1 MGAIVDTIDQQ
12 VEILAFCA
20 DNRSDLRQAI
30 RSAARSLSRG
40 ATIGATGEKTRK
52 AFSENA
58 HFRLLLAC
66 TDPEPARENLD
77 AAAGWLQNE
86 EESPQSLPPG
96 VFFGA
101 QAPPGK
107 LAFVFP
113 GQGSQYPFMG
123 RLLLDMFP
131 EAKPLLDLAEQ
142 AFDRNP
148 PLFSYIFPENAGG
161 QDIAAQ
167 NEAAL
172 RNTDVAQPAI
182 GIISRVMVEILS
194 RHGVCADAAC
204 GHSYGELTA
213 LWAGGKIGNTD
224 FMDLSVARGSL
235 MASAGNASEDRGA
248 MLAVRAPSEKIE
260 TLIRK
265 HGADLVLANRNSPS
279 QSVLSGPTEEI
290 ERIQGICRE
299 NRIMSARLPVS
310 AAFHS
315 RLVMD
320 AAAPFQQRLESVRF
334 FPGRIPVY
342 ANTTAAPYPADE
354 QGARD
359 LLGRHLLQPVNF
371 IDEIRH
377 MHEDGA
383 RTFVE
388 VGPGAVL
395 TKLVRSI
402 LSGRPHNAFSV
413 DESAGKKSAVLD
425 MAFALC
431 RIAALGYPVDL
442 EKWPGRPGA

>member
-1 MGAIVDTIDQQ
+1 MDTTDQQ

-20 DNRSDLRQAI
+20 DNKSEFRQAI
-30 RSAARSLSRG
+30 RSAARSLSQG
-40 ATIGATGEKTRK
+40 STIAAMGEKTRGT
-52 AFSENA
+52 FSESA
-58 HFRLLLAC
+58 RFRLLLAC
-66 TDPEPARENLD
+66 TDPEAARGNLD
-77 AAAGWLQNE
+77 SVAGWLQNE
-86 EESPQSLPPG
+86 EERPPSLPPG
-96 VFFGA
+96 VFFGT

-113 GQGSQYPFMG
+113 GQGSQYPFMS
-123 RLLLDMFP
+123 RLLLEMFA
-131 EAKPLLDLAEQ
+131 ESKPVIDLAEQ

-148 PLFSYIFPENAGG
+148 PLLSYIYPEDAGTQG
-161 QDIAAQ
+161 TAAY

-182 GIISRVMVEILS
+182 GVISRVMVEILR
-194 RHGVCADAAC
+194 RHGVSADAAC

-213 LWAGGKIGNTD
+213 LWAGGKIRNTD
-224 FMDLSVARGSL
+224 FMELSVSRGSL

-260 TLIRK
+260 ILVRE

-279 QSVLSGPTEEI
+279 QSVLSGPTIEI
-290 ERIQGICRE
+290 DRIQEICRK
-299 NRIMSARLPVS
+299 NRIISAKLPVS

-320 AAAPFQQRLESVRF
+320 AAAPFQQHLESVPF
-334 FPGRIPVY
+334 FPGDIPVY

-354 QGARD
+354 RGARE

-388 VGPGAVL
+388 VGPRAVL
-395 TKLVRSI
+395 TGLVKSI
-402 LSGRPHNAFSV
+402 LSDRPHNAFSV

-425 MAFALC
+425 MAFTLC

>member
-1 MGAIVDTIDQQ
+1 M
-12 VEILAFCA
+12 EILAFCA
-20 DNRSDLRQAI
+20 DSHSELTRTIN
-30 RSAARSLSRG
+30 SAKHSLTRG
-40 ATIGATGEKTRK
+40 AAVGILGENTRREFSQK
-52 AFSENA
+52 AP
-58 HFRLLLAC
+58 FRLLLAC
-66 TDPEPARENLD
+66 TDPASACEKLD
-77 AAAGWLQNE
+77 AAAHWLQDK
-86 EESPQSLPPG
+86 QDGTASLPPG
-96 VFFGA
+96 VFFGT

-107 LAFVFP
+107 LAFIFP

-123 RLLLDMFP
+123 RLLFDVFAESKPVLDMA
-131 EAKPLLDLAEQ
+131 EA

-148 PLFSYIFPENAGG
+148 PLISYIFPEDAGKPET
-161 QDIAAQ
+161 AAGS
-167 NEAAL
+167 EAAL

-182 GIISRVMVEILS
+182 GVISRVMVEILR
-194 RHGVCADAAC
+194 RHGVFPDAAC

-213 LWAGGKIGNTD
+213 LWAGGKIRSTD

-260 TLIRK
+260 TLIHE

-290 ERIQGICRE
+290 ERIREICRK
-299 NRIMSARLPVS
+299 NRIISAKLPVS

-320 AAAPFQQRLESVRF
+320 AAAPFQQHLESVPF
-334 FPGRIPVY
+334 FPGHIPVY
-342 ANTTAAPYPADE
+342 ANDTTAPYPADE
-354 QGARD
+354 HSARE

-371 IDEIRH
+371 INEIRH
-377 MHEDGA
+377 MHEDGV

-388 VGPGAVL
+388 VGPREVL
-395 TKLVRSI
+395 SGLVKSI
-402 LSGRPHNAFSV
+402 LSERPHNAFSV
-413 DESAGKKSAVLD
+413 DASAGKKSAVLD

-442 EKWPGRPGA
+442 AKWPGRPGA

>member
-1 MGAIVDTIDQQ
+1 MDTTDQQ

-20 DNRSDLRQAI
+20 DNKSDLHQAV

-40 ATIGATGEKTRK
+40 ATIGTLGGKTRGIF
-52 AFSENA
+52 AENA
-58 HFRLLLAC
+58 PFRLLLAC
-66 TDPEPARENLD
+66 TDPETARENLD
-77 AAAGWLQNE
+77 TAAGWLQNE
-86 EESPQSLPPG
+86 EESPPSLPPG
-96 VFFGA
+96 VFFGT
-101 QAPPGK
+101 QAPAGK

-123 RLLLDMFP
+123 RLLLEMFA
-131 EAKPLLDLAEQ
+131 ESKPVADLAEQ

-148 PLFSYIFPENAGG
+148 PLLSYIYPEDAGT
-161 QDIAAQ
+161 QDTAAY

-182 GIISRVMVEILS
+182 GVISHVMVEILR
-194 RHGVCADAAC
+194 RHGVFPDAAC

-213 LWAGGKIGNTD
+213 LWAGGKIRNTD
-224 FMDLSVARGSL
+224 FMSLSVARGSL
-235 MASAGNASEDRGA
+235 MASAGNASEDPGA
-248 MLAVRAPSEKIE
+248 MLAVRTPSEKIE
-260 TLIRK
+260 TLIRE
-265 HGADLVLANRNSPS
+265 HEADLVLANRNSPS

-290 ERIQGICRE
+290 DRMREICRK
-299 NRIMSARLPVS
+299 NRIISAKLPVS

-320 AAAPFQQRLESVRF
+320 AAAPFHQHLESVPF
-334 FPGRIPVY
+334 CPGNIPVY

-354 QGARD
+354 RGARD

-377 MHEDGA
+377 MHEDGV

-388 VGPGAVL
+388 VGPRAVL
-395 TKLVRSI
+395 TGLIKNI
-402 LSGRPHNAFSV
+402 LSDLSHNAFSV

-425 MAFALC
+425 MAFAIC

-442 EKWPGRPGA
+442 EKWPGHPGV

>member
-1 MGAIVDTIDQQ
+1 MGAIVDTTDQQ

-20 DNRSDLRQAI
+20 DNKPDLRKAV

-40 ATIGATGEKTRK
+40 ATIGAMGGKTRRT
-52 AFSENA
+52 FSQSA
-58 HFRLLLAC
+58 HFRMLLAC
-66 TDPEPARENLD
+66 TDPDAARENLD

-86 EESPQSLPPG
+86 EESPPCPPPG
-96 VFFGA
+96 FFFGT

-123 RLLLDMFP
+123 RLLLAMFA
-131 EAKPLLDLAEQ
+131 ESKPVLDLAEQ

-148 PLFSYIFPENAGG
+148 PLLSYIYPEDAGT
-161 QDIAAQ
+161 QDTAAY

-182 GIISRVMVEILS
+182 GVISRVMVEILR
-194 RHGVCADAAC
+194 RHGVSADAAC

-213 LWAGGKIGNTD
+213 LWAGGKIRNTD
-224 FMDLSVARGSL
+224 FMELSVARGSL

-260 TLIRK
+260 TLIREN
-265 HGADLVLANRNSPS
+265 GADLVLANRNSPS

-290 ERIQGICRE
+290 DKIQGICRK
-299 NRIMSARLPVS
+299 NRIISARLPVS

-320 AAAPFQQRLESVRF
+320 AAAPFQQRLESVPF
-334 FPGRIPVY
+334 FPGNIPVY

-354 QGARD
+354 RGARD

-371 IDEIRH
+371 INEIRH
-377 MHEDGA
+377 MHEDGI
-383 RTFVE
+383 RTFIE
-388 VGPGAVL
+388 VGPRAVL
-395 TKLVRSI
+395 TGLIKNI
-402 LSGRPHNAFSV
+402 LSDRPHNAFSV

-425 MAFALC
+425 MALALC

-442 EKWPGRPGA
+442 EKWPGRPDD